1 MRQTQPPMGGKQL
14 LLDKNSKLSAQISS
28 QRQEINDLRDKLRN
42 LEETEIK
49 WHETAACI
57 SSIWDELNQSIAF
70 LQFKY
75 VFTLSLVKNSFY
87 VVCNLSDWCF

>member
-1 MRQTQPPMGGKQL
+1 MGGKQL
-14 LLDKNSKLSAQISS
+14 LLDKNSKLSAQITS
-28 QRQEINDLRDKLRN
+28 QRQEINDLRDKLRSI
-42 LEETEIK
+42 EETENK

-75 VFTLSLVKNSFY
+75 VFTVFLIEA
-87 VVCNLSDWCF
+87 

>member
-1 MRQTQPPMGGKQL
+1 MCYDIKIILLEMSQTQPPMGGKQL

-28 QRQEINDLRDKLRN
+28 QRQEINDLRDTLRSIEKN
-42 LEETEIK
+42 ENK

-75 VFTLSLVKNSFY
+75 VFTIFLIEAR
-87 VVCNLSDWCF
+87 